1 MGDFEEMQYRNTTM
15 MPPMLFRT
23 LRGERVV
30 LLLAFTALLVWI
42 SALFTVGRY
51 VPDDSTPATRSLT
64 DEYPSYTSEAD
75 IDQPASGWEN
85 VTDLIMVAGHTL
97 FTGSDFGESPVNASH
112 WFTPLPPYA

>member
-1 MGDFEEMQYRNTTM
+1 MGDLEEMQYRTTTT

-30 LLLAFTALLVWI
+30 LLLASTALLVWI

-51 VPDDSTPATRSLT
+51 VPDDSTPTTRSLI

-75 IDQPASGWEN
+75 FDQPASGWDN
-85 VTDLIMVAGHTL
+85 VTDLIMVAGHTI
-97 FTGSDFGESPVNASH
+97 FTGSDFGETPVNESH
-112 WFTPLPPYA
+112 WFISHPTYK